1 MHQKALALE
10 KSLSAPERSFG
21 ATMRFLG
28 APERSLG
35 IPGLSLVA
43 PGWSKRS
50 VGGHLGIKGG
60 TYTPGRLLGV
70 PFGSYGTPRRSDGAS
85 RR

>member
-1 MHQKALALE
+1 MPGR
-10 KSLSAPERSFG
+10 SLGAPERSFG

-50 VGGHLGIKGG
+50 VGGHLGIEGV
-60 TYTPGRLLGV
+60 TYTPGRSLGV
-70 PFGSYGTPRRSDGAS
+70 PVGSHGTARRSDGAF
-85 RR
+85 RW